1 MSLILNSKKLSDLK
15 KILWSIWMNV
25 FECICVHTRDR
36 ALFVFLDYIRS
47 VSLPVQLQTEAT
59 GSSSSEPG
67 SVSPDCDSKQDV
79 FFEKKK
85 RSGSENL
92 LKPLNSNFLRWA
104 QTMSTKVNTEPNKG
118 PQTGPDEFRSRA
130 GQRVYVCADVSVGL
144 ASGMLM
150 TWLCLRSWGS
160 TAASALRPTVNQ
172 LPGHEA
178 LRPVLTAS
186 GLLGNAV

>member
-1 MSLILNSKKLSDLK
+1 MFNYTKNVILIQNITLVSDLEFQKIVWSEKKNSDLSEWMSLSAY
-15 KILWSIWMNV
+15 V
-25 FECICVHTRDR
+25 FINTRDR

-104 QTMSTKVNTEPNKG
+104 QTMSTKY
-118 PQTGPDEFRSRA
+118 RA
-130 GQRVYVCADVSVGL
+130 
-144 ASGMLM
+144 
-150 TWLCLRSWGS
+150 
-160 TAASALRPTVNQ
+160 
-172 LPGHEA
+172 
-178 LRPVLTAS
+178 
-186 GLLGNAV
+186 

>member
-15 KILWSIWMNV
+15 ENTLNV
-25 FECICVHTRDR
+25 FESICVHKHTWPCVVC
-36 ALFVFLDYIRS
+36 VFLSLDYIRS

-92 LKPLNSNFLRWA
+92 IKPLNSNFLRWA
-104 QTMSTKVNTEPNKG
+104 QKMSTKVNIEPNKG
-118 PQTGPDEFRSRA
+118 PQTGPDEFRSHA
-130 GQRVYVCADVSVGL
+130 GQR
-144 ASGMLM
+144 
-150 TWLCLRSWGS
+150 
-160 TAASALRPTVNQ
+160 
-172 LPGHEA
+172 
-178 LRPVLTAS
+178 
-186 GLLGNAV
+186 